1 MLFRSHDLASFV
13 DILQEKVG
21 EGSNWIHY
29 GLTSSDVVE
38 FVFNYQGIGRL
49 MVGSVYNR
57 DIPVVQA
64 CALIFAS
71 TYVILNLLADLIG
84 IISNPRLL
92 YPK

>member
-1 MLFRSHDLASFV
+1 
-13 DILQEKVG
+13 
-21 EGSNWIHY
+21 
-29 GLTSSDVVE
+29 
-38 FVFNYQGIGRL
+38 L

-57 DIPVVQA
+57 DLPVVQA

-71 TYVILNLLADLIG
+71 TYVILNLIADLIG